1 MMRVLALL
9 ALLIVIGGCAE
20 ERQPPPAPT
29 PTTPPIEMADGTELP
44 LRYWPPQNN
53 QSPKVI
59 VLGIHGFND
68 HAGGFSATAAAL
80 NEAAI
85 GVYAFDQR
93 GFGRTESRGR
103 WPGTETLVDDAI
115 AVTQA
120 IQAQHPE
127 QPLYIMGHSMGAAV
141 TTLMLERASDLEIAG
156 SLLVAPAFWARQ
168 TMPWYQRWALWAGER
183 LTPGL
188 TLSGDGLGIEPTD
201 DPKIRAEL
209 ARDPY
214 WIRDTRVDALAGVV
228 SLMDT
233 ALNALPP
240 RPSPPRTL
248 ILYGLADEVIPP
260 PAACA
265 MLRRFPPK
273 NDWQAVIYP
282 DGYHMLTRYTGA
294 EQTLA
299 DLRHY
304 LLNRPG
310 AMPSSHSQ
318 RYAQVVKT
326 LCAGAAS

>member
-156 SLLVAPAFWARQ
+156 SVLVAPAFWARQ

-183 LTPGL
+183 LTH
-188 TLSGDGLGIEPTD
+188 
-201 DPKIRAEL
+201 
-209 ARDPY
+209 PY